1 MYFYRKITKSLKTRT
16 TFMKKIIFL
25 FVLITTLSKAQN
37 DTITFF
43 AYADNNN
50 NCLYEP
56 GMGEHPL
63 INYCFNFDYRFP
75 TLNVQSNT
83 KATDNNGFV
92 KFAATG
98 AMTPASNTLTINSM
112 VGSYSGCNNVATNYA
127 YNATYSVGVVS
138 PFGFKQAV
146 ITGVNFD
153 AQGSS
158 IASMP
163 GAISYCIGKTYIT
176 PFFAGFNYVDNMPFF
191 LPLDLTVS
199 GGSTNNQ
206 LALAFFSYGPN
217 CTVNLGGGP
226 VNFTNIELST
236 TGIYTV
242 SFSGSYTNT
251 FVLVVDSCSTN
262 SANVFVDCN
271 ANCIKDITEYNSSD
285 EVISSTNGT
294 YSTTVIPDYNGNY
307 SILSP
312 YSATQYSL
320 TITPN
325 TDFNLACST
334 PSLST
339 YYSNYNNLVSFNSVL
354 NQTAAN
360 NINYSSYLEHPYGGS
375 SVPGG
380 NFKFNSYYYVAK
392 PDYCSLVNNSGTY
405 YVKLDPSVQFVSVDP
420 NTPNYTAIYPSA
432 AGDSIVWSITDLR
445 QMAMNLGGHQFVLN
459 LMMKVTATIGN
470 NYCFKTG
477 VISQVTETTFA
488 DNTANACWLIGGPYD
503 PNYIEVTPK
512 GTGTQ
517 GYIPVNTT
525 ELLYTIHFQ
534 NVGTAPAIDVRI
546 KNPLDADL
554 EKSSLTVIGS
564 SFPVQT
570 NIDANGLVT
579 FLFDNILL
587 ADSTNDEPNSHGFV
601 TYKINLKPSL
611 SVGTQI
617 NSTASIY
624 FDYNAPIITNTTL
637 NTLQAATGIQ
647 NLNSGSF
654 ELYPNPSNG
663 IVTVNS
669 SNLISK
675 IMVIN
680 VLGEVVKSITA
691 DSKHVI
697 VDITDLKS
705 NVYFLQLTDE
715 KNQTI
720 IKKIVKE

>member
-1 MYFYRKITKSLKTRT
+1 
-16 TFMKKIIFL
+16 MKKLLFL
-25 FVLITTLSKAQN
+25 FILLTSLSKAQN

-43 AYADNNN
+43 AFADNNN

-56 GMGEHPL
+56 GMGEQPL

-75 TLNVQSNT
+75 TLNVQSNAKST
-83 KATDNNGFV
+83 NNNGFV
-92 KFAATG
+92 KFPATG
-98 AMTPASNTLTINSM
+98 AMSPASNTLTINSM
-112 VGSYSGCNNVATNYA
+112 VGAFSSCYSVTTNYA
-127 YNATYSVGVVS
+127 YNTTYSVAVFS
-138 PFGFKQAV
+138 PIGFKQAF
-146 ITGVNFD
+146 IGGINFT

-163 GAISYCIGKTYIT
+163 GAISYCIGKTYIM
-176 PFFAGFNYVDNMPFF
+176 PSCSGFNYLDNNPLF

-199 GGSTNNQ
+199 GGSTNQ
-206 LALAFFSYGPN
+206 QMVLVFFSYGPN
-217 CTVNLGGGP
+217 CAVNVGGAP
-226 VNFTNIELST
+226 VNYTNIELAT
-236 TGIYTV
+236 AGIYTV

-262 SANVFVDCN
+262 AGNVFVDCN
-271 ANCIKDITEYNSSD
+271 ANCVKDVTEYNSSD
-285 EVISSTNGT
+285 EVISSTNGM

-307 SILSP
+307 SVLSP

-325 TDFNLACST
+325 TDFSLACAS

-339 YYSNYNNLVSFNSVL
+339 YYSNYSNFASFNSVL

-360 NINYSSYLEHPYGGS
+360 NINYSSYIEHPYGGS

-380 NFKFNSYYYVAK
+380 SFKFNSYYYVAK
-392 PDYCSLVNNSGTY
+392 PDYCSLVNNAGTY
-405 YVKLDPSVQFVSVDP
+405 YIKLDPSVQFVSVDP
-420 NTPNYTAIYPSA
+420 STPNYTTIYPSVS
-432 AGDSIVWSITDLR
+432 GDSIVWSIADLR
-445 QMAMNLGGHQFVLN
+445 QKAMNLGGHQFVLN
-459 LMMKVTATIGN
+459 LSMKVTATIGT

-488 DNTANACWLIGGPYD
+488 DNTANACWLIGGPFD

-512 GTGTQ
+512 GTGVQ
-517 GYIPVNTT
+517 GYIPMSTT

-546 KNPLDADL
+546 KNLLDTDL
-554 EKSSLTVIGS
+554 EKSSLKVIGS

-587 ADSTNDEPNSHGFV
+587 ADSTHDEPNSHGFV
-601 TYKINLKPSL
+601 TYKINLKPNL
-611 SVGTQI
+611 PVGTQI
-617 NSTASIY
+617 DNTANIY
-624 FDYNAPIITNTTL
+624 FDYNSAIVTNTTL

-647 NLNSGSF
+647 NFNSGSF
-654 ELYPNPSNG
+654 EVYPNPSNG
-663 IVTVNS
+663 VVAVNS
-669 SNLISK
+669 SNMISK
-675 IMVIN
+675 ITVIN

-691 DSKHVI
+691 DSKQVI
-697 VDITDLKS
+697 VDLTDLKS
-705 NVYFLQLTDE
+705 NVYFLQITDA
-715 KNQTI
+715 KNQTS

>member
-1 MYFYRKITKSLKTRT
+1 M
-16 TFMKKIIFL
+16 
-25 FVLITTLSKAQN
+25 SKAQN

-43 AYADNNN
+43 AFADNNN

-56 GMGEHPL
+56 GMGEQPL

-75 TLNVQSNT
+75 TLNVQSNA
-83 KATDNNGFV
+83 KSTDNNGFV
-92 KFAATG
+92 KFPATG
-98 AMTPASNTLTINSM
+98 AMSPASNTLTINSM
-112 VGSYSGCNNVATNYA
+112 IGAFSNCYSVTTNYA
-127 YNATYSVGVVS
+127 YNATYSVAVFS
-138 PFGFKQAV
+138 PIGFKQAF
-146 ITGVNFD
+146 IGGVNFVS
-153 AQGSS
+153 QGSS

-163 GAISYCIGKTYIT
+163 GAISYCIGKTYIM
-176 PFFAGFNYVDNMPFF
+176 PSCSGFNYLDNNPVF

-199 GGSTNNQ
+199 GGSTNQ
-206 LALAFFSYGPN
+206 QMALVFFSYGAN
-217 CTVNLGGGP
+217 CSVNVGGGP
-226 VNFTNIELST
+226 INYTNIELTSA
-236 TGIYTV
+236 GIYTV

-262 SANVFVDCN
+262 AGNVFVDCN
-271 ANCIKDITEYNSSD
+271 ANCVKDVTEYNSSD

-294 YSTTVIPDYNGNY
+294 YLTTVIPDYNGNY
-307 SILSP
+307 SVLSP

-339 YYSNYNNLVSFNSVL
+339 YYSNYNNFASFNNVL

-360 NINYSSYLEHPYGGS
+360 SINYSSYLEHPYGGS

-380 NFKFNSYYYVAK
+380 SFKFNSYYYVAK
-392 PDYCSLVNNSGTY
+392 PDYCSLVNNAGTY
-405 YVKLDPSVQFVSVDP
+405 YIKLDPSVQFVSVDP
-420 NTPNYTAIYPSA
+420 GTPNYTAIYPSA
-432 AGDSIVWSITDLR
+432 SGDSIVWSIADLR
-445 QMAMNLGGHQFVLN
+445 QKAMNLGGHQFVLN
-459 LMMKVTATIGN
+459 LSMKVTATIGT

-477 VISQVTETTFA
+477 VISQVAETSFA
-488 DNTANACWLIGGPYD
+488 DNTANACWLIGGPFD

-512 GTGTQ
+512 GTGAQ
-517 GYIPVNTT
+517 GYIPTSTT

-546 KNPLDADL
+546 KNLLDTDL
-554 EKSSLTVIGS
+554 EKSSLKVIGS

-587 ADSTNDEPNSHGFV
+587 ADSTHDEPNSHGFV

-611 SVGTQI
+611 AAGTQI
-617 NSTASIY
+617 NNTASIY
-624 FDYNAPIITNTTL
+624 FDYNSPVITNTTL
-637 NTLQAATGIQ
+637 NTLQTASGVYE
-647 NLNSGSF
+647 LNAGSF
-654 ELYPNPSNG
+654 EVYPNPSNG
-663 IVTVNS
+663 IITINS
-669 SNLISK
+669 SDIVSK
-675 IMVIN
+675 ITVIN

-691 DSKHVI
+691 DSKQVI
-697 VDITDLKS
+697 VDLTDLKS
-705 NVYFLQLTDE
+705 NVYFLQITDD
-715 KNQTI
+715 KNQTS